1 MSVPSSVA
9 ELLLLIRKSGMIDE
23 SRLATYLLRRTVG
36 AEVPEDPRDAS
47 DAMVRDGLLTAFQ
60 AEQFLLGK
68 WRGFT
73 IGKYKLLE
81 RVGVGGMGQ
90 VFLCE
95 HMFMKRRVAIKVL
108 PPAKAEQ
115 PAALGRF
122 YREARAAGS
131 LEHPNIV
138 RTHDIDQ
145 DGNLHFIVMEYV
157 DGANLLDIVKKF
169 GPLDIGRA
177 VHYIRKVALGLDFAF
192 RGGIIHRDIK
202 PGNILVDRVGAIK
215 LLDLGLARFY
225 KDTTDM
231 LTLKYD
237 DKIVLGTADYV
248 APEQVANS
256 HAVDV
261 RADIYALGASFYFV
275 LAGHPPFPNGTV
287 SQKLLWHRTKDPTP
301 IRQIRPEVPEGLA
314 AILAKMMHKDANR
327 RFATPAELVE
337 ALEIWD
343 PAEVAAPAPEE
354 MPKLSPAALEG
365 VEPPIEPYVPPSSK
379 LLSKLL
385 ESGELPLS
393 EMRRR
398 LSAKPSPFGVPAA
411 EPVSELRGKPAPKTA
426 AFSVTAAE
434 PVSEL
439 RSKLAPKASPFGV
452 PSAIAE
458 APATGTP
465 PPNSTGFNP
474 NYSTASYIS
483 SPSGKSNIGTR
494 TKPFAAPQAE
504 VDTTALLQDPTPQ
517 NVSRPQYRTTLGT
530 IPIIAMPPLNTGS
543 RKRKV
548 IFFGLLATCAA
559 VATIL
564 LTWKFLVA
572 SKSVGLAPGAHVE
585 SMQI

>member
-1 MSVPSSVA
+1 MSVPSSLE
-9 ELLLLIRKSGMIDE
+9 ELLQLIRKSGMIDE
-23 SRLATYLLRRTVG
+23 GKLAGYLERRTAG
-36 AEVPEDPRDAS
+36 RGLPEDPREAS
-47 DAMVRDGLLTAFQ
+47 DAMIRDGLLTAFQ

-122 YREARAAGS
+122 YREARAAGA

-157 DGANLLDIVKKF
+157 DGANLLDIVKNF
-169 GPLDIGRA
+169 GPLELGRA
-177 VHYIRKVALGLDFAF
+177 VHYIRQTALGLDFAF

-202 PGNILVDRVGAIK
+202 PGNILIDRKGATK

-225 KDTTDM
+225 NDTTDM
-231 LTLKYD
+231 LTVKYD

-314 AILAKMMHKDANR
+314 AIVAKMMHKDVNQ
-327 RFATPAELVE
+327 RFATPADVVE
-337 ALEIWD
+337 ALEIWA
-343 PAEVAAPAPEE
+343 PAEVALPAAEE
-354 MPKLSPAALEG
+354 MPQLSPAALEG
-365 VEPPIEPYVPPSSK
+365 VEAPIEQYVAPSSVLMPASK
-379 LLSKLL
+379 MMPASKLMSASKATPFGGSRSL
-385 ESGELPLS
+385 EAAAPPS
-393 EMRRR
+393 EMRSK
-398 LSAKPSPFGVPAA
+398 LAPKPSPFGVPGAVA
-411 EPVSELRGKPAPKTA
+411 ES
-426 AFSVTAAE
+426 
-434 PVSEL
+434 
-439 RSKLAPKASPFGV
+439 SPG
-452 PSAIAE
+452 S
-458 APATGTP
+458 GTP
-465 PPNSTGFNP
+465 EPSSFFPMR
-474 NYSTASYIS
+474 S
-483 SPSGKSNIGTR
+483 SPSMPALPGGKSAFGPRAN
-494 TKPFAAPQAE
+494 PFAAPKAE
-504 VDTTALLQDPTPQ
+504 VPTNAQNNADPIPHNIARPRFTANAGPFP
-517 NVSRPQYRTTLGT
+517 GT
-530 IPIIAMPPLNTGS
+530 FPVIAMPPQDNGTLY
-543 RKRKV
+543 RKYL
-548 IFFGLLATCAA
+548 FYGLVAASVA
-559 VATIL
+559 VAL
-564 LTWKFLVA
+564 MLGVWKLVLEKKVVA
-572 SKSVGLAPGAHVE
+572 VPPEVQVE
-585 SMQI
+585 AGK